1 MRRYETFIILDPD
14 LSEEG
19 RQPVIVK
26 INDLVTQE
34 GGLLVLK
41 DEWGAR
47 KLAYEIKKKTRGYY
61 IRFDYCGTGPL
72 VSEIERSCRIDDRV
86 LKYMTVLTE
95 DDVDVDRIKKDM
107 EDAEAEKK
115 AAELAA
121 KEKEK
126 EKEPR
131 VSDPVPE
138 PAEATSVSEPAE
150 TTVVSESAEAT
161 VVSESAETTVS
172 DEAETKES
180 QNDVEEQPNE

>member
-47 KLAYEIKKKTRGYY
+47 KLAYEIKKKSRGYY

-121 KEKEK
+121 KEKEAI
-126 EKEPR
+126 
-131 VSDPVPE
+131 VSE
-138 PAEATSVSEPAE
+138 PAETTVVSEPAE
-150 TTVVSESAEAT
+150 TTVVSESAETT
-161 VVSESAETTVS
+161 VVSEPAETTVS